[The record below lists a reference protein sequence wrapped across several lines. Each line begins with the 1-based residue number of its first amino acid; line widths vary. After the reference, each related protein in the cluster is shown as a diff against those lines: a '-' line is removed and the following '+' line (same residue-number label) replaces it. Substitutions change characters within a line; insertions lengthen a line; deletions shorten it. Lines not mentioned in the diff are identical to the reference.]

1 MVFNMSG
8 LLVIHKEKQ
17 TMAHKNRN
25 TAFTLIEL
33 LVVIAII
40 AVLMGV
46 LMPGLRQAREAARRI
61 SCASRLRQWGT
72 AVTMYSSDND
82 NQMMAMVMA
91 WGGNPYPHYI
101 MDTPK
106 ENSRGATM
114 WNIQGINPYIK
125 AFDKNYEDTGEST
138 DMVTCPSC
146 SGEFMQDWIRTIN
159 WRNHDFA
166 EIAYSYFG
174 RADLLTGSAFSS
186 NTKRVL
192 SGKVPNGRTL
202 LMAEILN
209 LDGSDS
215 AYRYNHGRDGWSWNE
230 TNFASPIGAVKSPNP
245 RATGRSQLF
254 GDGHVKW
261 RTIDPTQNLPTKENS
276 FIEDWNGADSGWLGT
291 SDISYF

>member
-1 MVFNMSG
+1 
-8 LLVIHKEKQ
+8 
-17 TMAHKNRN
+17 MASKNRSAKRGFHLPG
-25 TAFTLIEL
+25 TSSRGFTLIEL

-46 LMPGLRQAREAARRI
+46 LMPGLQKAREAARRI
-61 SCASRLRQWGT
+61 SCGSRLKQWGT
-72 AVTMYSSDND
+72 AVVMYSSDNS
-82 NQMMAMVMA
+82 NRMMSMAMA

-106 ENSRGATM
+106 ETSRGATM
-114 WNIQGINPYIK
+114 WNIQGINPYIQ
-125 AFDKNYEDTGEST
+125 AFSKDYQETGEVT

-146 SGEFMQDWIRTIN
+146 SGEFMQDWIKTIN
-159 WRNHDFA
+159 WPNHDFA

-174 RADLLTGSAFSS
+174 RADLADDTSCSPNA
-186 NTKRVL
+186 KRAL
-192 SGKVPNGRTL
+192 SGRVPNARTL

-209 LDGSDS
+209 LDSSDA

-230 TNFASPIGAVKSPNP
+230 TNFASPMGAVKSPNA

-261 RTIDPTQNLPTKENS
+261 RNVDSTVNLPTSQKR
-276 FIEDWNGADSGWLGT
+276 FIENWDGSDSGWIG
-291 SDISYF
+291 SYDTCFF

>member
-1 MVFNMSG
+1 MI
-8 LLVIHKEKQ
+8 L
-17 TMAHKNRN
+17 RN
-25 TAFTLIEL
+25 TMSASGFRIHPKKNVGFTLIEL

-46 LMPGLRQAREAARRI
+46 LMPGLKKARDAARRI
-61 SCASRLRQWGT
+61 SCGSRLRQWGT
-72 AVTMYSSDND
+72 AVVMYSSDND
-82 NQMMAMVMA
+82 SKMMAMSMA

-114 WNIQGINPYIK
+114 WNIEGINPYIK
-125 AFDKNYEDTGEST
+125 AFAKDYKGTGEAT

-146 SGEFMQDWIRTIN
+146 SGEFMQEWIKNIN
-159 WRNHDFA
+159 WPNHDFA

-174 RADLLTGSAFSS
+174 RADLMSDDACSP
-186 NTKRVL
+186 NAKRAL
-192 SGKVPNGRTL
+192 SGRVPNARTL

-209 LDGSDS
+209 LDSSDA

-230 TNFASPIGAVKSPNP
+230 TNFASPIGAVKSPNSK
-245 RATGRSQLF
+245 ATGRSQLF

-261 RTIDPTQNLPTKENS
+261 RTIDPTQNLPTSEERYL
-276 FIEDWNGADSGWLGT
+276 EDWNGPDSGWIG
-291 SDISYF
+291 SYDTCFF